1 MAKASEEFRQSDV
14 TTWAIVALV
23 CGALAVFGANVS
35 ALVPQGMLSGLHKSR
50 LAGASIDQLRHDVV
64 ELNAETARLRRD
76 NNTLV
81 NRFSLQE
88 EAGSD
93 VTQRVGALEVS
104 LPKLL
109 EAIPDTAQIDLSAET
124 ASIDTDNVVTY
135 DADGGSVAIR
145 QQPMQLPAA
154 PLEQPMPEAVASTP
168 KLFVPDGSAFGI
180 AVGSNVTADNA
191 TAAWDD
197 LSNKLGP
204 LLIGM
209 SPLLVDQ
216 QDSEQKRIVVGPIT
230 RMTEATALCKR
241 LERVSISCMPMPYGG
256 TPLSF

>member
-1 MAKASEEFRQSDV
+1 LAKASEQFRQSDV
-14 TTWAIVALV
+14 TTWAVVALV
-23 CGALAVFGANVS
+23 CGAMAVFGANVS

-50 LAGASIDQLRHDVV
+50 LAGASIDQLRTDVV

-88 EAGSD
+88 EAGND

-124 ASIDTDNVVTY
+124 ASIDTSKVVTY
-135 DADGGSVAIR
+135 EADGGTVAIR
-145 QQPMQLPAA
+145 QQPMQLPTVPAQ
-154 PLEQPMPEAVASTP
+154 PLPEAVASTP
-168 KLFVPDGSAFGI
+168 KLFIPDGSAFGI
-180 AVGSNVTADNA
+180 AVGTNVTADNA
-191 TAAWDD
+191 VATWDD

-204 LLIGM
+204 LLIGL

-216 QDSEQKRIVVGPIT
+216 QDSDKKRIIVGPIS

-241 LERVSISCMPMPYGG
+241 LERISIACMPMPYGG
-256 TPLSF
+256 APLGF

>member
-1 MAKASEEFRQSDV
+1 M
-14 TTWAIVALV
+14 ALV
-23 CGALAVFGANVS
+23 CGAMAVFGANVS
-35 ALVPQGMLSGLHKSR
+35 ALMPQGMLSGLHKSR
-50 LAGASIDQLRHDVV
+50 LAGASIDQLRTDVV

-88 EAGSD
+88 EAGND

-124 ASIDTDNVVTY
+124 ASIDTSKVVTY
-135 DADGGSVAIR
+135 EADGGTVAIR
-145 QQPMQLPAA
+145 QQPMQLPTVPAQ
-154 PLEQPMPEAVASTP
+154 PLPEAVASTP
-168 KLFVPDGSAFGI
+168 KLFIPDGSAFGI
-180 AVGSNVTADNA
+180 AVGTNVTADNA
-191 TAAWDD
+191 VATWDD

-204 LLIGM
+204 LLIGL

-216 QDSEQKRIVVGPIT
+216 QDSDKKRIIVGPIS

-241 LERVSISCMPMPYGG
+241 LERISIACMPMPYGG
-256 TPLSF
+256 APLGF

>member
-1 MAKASEEFRQSDV
+1 M
-14 TTWAIVALV
+14 ALV
-23 CGALAVFGANVS
+23 CGAMAVFGANVS

-50 LAGASIDQLRHDVV
+50 LAGASIDQLRNDVV
-64 ELNAETARLRRD
+64 ELNTETARLRRD

-88 EAGSD
+88 EAGND

-109 EAIPDTAQIDLSAET
+109 EAIPDTAQIDLTAET
-124 ASIDTDNVVTY
+124 ASIDPGNTVTY
-135 DADGGSVAIR
+135 EADGGSVAIR
-145 QQPMQLPAA
+145 QQPMQLPAVIPA
-154 PLEQPMPEAVASTP
+154 QPLPDAVASTP
-168 KLFVPDGSAFGI
+168 KLFIPNDSAFGI
-180 AVGSNVTADNA
+180 AVGTNVTAENA
-191 TAAWDD
+191 AATWDD

-204 LLIGM
+204 LLIGL

-216 QDSEQKRIVVGPIT
+216 QDSDKKRIVVGPIT

>member
-1 MAKASEEFRQSDV
+1 M
-14 TTWAIVALV
+14 
-23 CGALAVFGANVS
+23 AVFGANVS

-50 LAGASIDQLRHDVV
+50 LAGASIDQLRTDVV

-124 ASIDTDNVVTY
+124 ASIDTSKVVTY
-135 DADGGSVAIR
+135 EADGGTVAIR
-145 QQPMQLPAA
+145 QQPMQLPTVPAQ
-154 PLEQPMPEAVASTP
+154 PLPEAVASTP
-168 KLFVPDGSAFGI
+168 KLFIPDGSAFGI
-180 AVGSNVTADNA
+180 AVGTNVTADNA
-191 TAAWDD
+191 VATWDD

-204 LLIGM
+204 LLIGL

-216 QDSEQKRIVVGPIT
+216 QDSDKKRIIVGPIS

-241 LERVSISCMPMPYGG
+241 LERISIACMPMPYGG
-256 TPLSF
+256 APLGF

>member
-1 MAKASEEFRQSDV
+1 M
-14 TTWAIVALV
+14 ALV
-23 CGALAVFGANVS
+23 CGAMAVFGANVS

-50 LAGASIDQLRHDVV
+50 LAGASIDQLRTDVV

-124 ASIDTDNVVTY
+124 ASIDTSKVVTY
-135 DADGGSVAIR
+135 EADGGTVAIR
-145 QQPMQLPAA
+145 QQPMQLPAVPA
-154 PLEQPMPEAVASTP
+154 QPLPEAVASTP
-168 KLFVPDGSAFGI
+168 KLFIPDGSAFGI
-180 AVGSNVTADNA
+180 AVGTNVTADNA
-191 TAAWDD
+191 VATWDD

-204 LLIGM
+204 LLIGL

-216 QDSEQKRIVVGPIT
+216 QDSDKKRIIVGPIS

-241 LERVSISCMPMPYGG
+241 LERISIACMPMPYGG
-256 TPLSF
+256 APLSF

>member
-1 MAKASEEFRQSDV
+1 M
-14 TTWAIVALV
+14 
-23 CGALAVFGANVS
+23 FGANVS

-50 LAGASIDQLRHDVV
+50 LAGASIDQLRSDVV
-64 ELNAETARLRRD
+64 ELTAETARLRRD

-104 LPKLL
+104 LPKIL
-109 EAIPDTAQIDLSAET
+109 EALPDTAQIDLTAQT
-124 ASIDTDNVVTY
+124 ASIDDGNVVTY

-145 QQPMQLPAA
+145 QRPMQLPTVA
-154 PLEQPMPEAVASTP
+154 PAQPLPEALSSTA
-168 KLFVPDGSAFGI
+168 KLFIPGDSAFGI
-180 AVGSNVTADNA
+180 AVGSNVTVDNA
-191 TAAWDD
+191 AAAWDD

-204 LLIGM
+204 LLIGL

-230 RMTEATALCKR
+230 HMSEATALCKR

>member
-1 MAKASEEFRQSDV
+1 MAKASEQFRQSDV
-14 TTWAIVALV
+14 TTWAVVALV
-23 CGALAVFGANVS
+23 CGAMAVFGANVS

-50 LAGASIDQLRHDVV
+50 LAGASIDQLRNDVV
-64 ELNAETARLRRD
+64 ELNTETARLRRD

-88 EAGSD
+88 EAGND

-109 EAIPDTAQIDLSAET
+109 EAIPDTAQIDLTAET
-124 ASIDTDNVVTY
+124 ASIDPGNTVTY
-135 DADGGSVAIR
+135 EADGGSVAIR
-145 QQPMQLPAA
+145 QQPMQLPAVIPA
-154 PLEQPMPEAVASTP
+154 QPLPDAVASTP
-168 KLFVPDGSAFGI
+168 KLFIPNDSAFGI
-180 AVGSNVTADNA
+180 AVGTNVTAENA
-191 TAAWDD
+191 AATWDD

-204 LLIGM
+204 LLIGL

-216 QDSEQKRIVVGPIT
+216 QDSDKKRIVVGPIT